1 MLSIKTTQ
9 GYRRALKKLVWS
21 GRFKV
26 DKLEKVIDALVKGKK
41 LSKSNK
47 DHYLSGDLVGFREC
61 HIQSDVLLVYYIE
74 QDELV
79 LVLVNIGSHSNLFK

>member
-9 GYRRALKKLVWS
+9 GYRRALKKLVRS
-21 GRFKV
+21 GQFKI

-41 LSKSNK
+41 LPKSDK

-61 HIQSDVLLVYYIE
+61 HIQPDVLLVYYIE
-74 QDELV
+74 QGELV

>member
-9 GYRRALKKLVWS
+9 GYRRALKKLVRS
-21 GRFKV
+21 GQFKI
-26 DKLEKVIDALVKGKK
+26 DKLEKVIDALVQGKK
-41 LSKSNK
+41 LPKSNK

-74 QDELV
+74 QDKLV